1 MKATTTVPGGAR
13 RRAPGLGLY
22 PASSFGA
29 RFRAG
34 AAAAVAAVIV
44 ACGDT
49 GTVAAQ
55 QDAPAAARQSAPAA
69 VQQNDFIPQFTIA
82 EVMEAVVMPAADVVW
97 NAPQF
102 PDEGDEILG
111 PDTEEGWLAVRHGA
125 VALAESANLLIVPG
139 RKAHPADKELN
150 EGELTAAEIEALIAA
165 NRGAWV
171 GWARALHAAALESL
185 AAIDA
190 RDGGKLLDAG
200 GTLDSACQ
208 GCHKQFWYPNQEQ

>member
-1 MKATTTVPGGAR
+1 MKRTRTVLGRPGAR
-13 RRAPGLGLY
+13 GDAREHGGLRAVMAPLRS
-22 PASSFGA
+22 P

-34 AAAAVAAVIV
+34 AAAAVAAVVV
-44 ACGDT
+44 ACGDAD
-49 GTVAAQ
+49 VVSAQAQ
-55 QDAPAAARQSAPAA
+55 QSVPAA
-69 VQQNDFIPQFTIA
+69 VQAGDFIPQFTIA

-125 VALAESANLLIVPG
+125 IALAESANLLIVPG

-165 NRGAWV
+165 NRGAWL
-171 GWARALHAAALESL
+171 GWARTLHAAALESL

-190 RDGGKLLDAG
+190 RDADKLLDAG

-208 GCHKQFWYPNQEQ
+208 GCHMQFWYPNQQQ